1 MKKILSVLLCLLVL
15 LSAVSCFKDGEGD
28 KKENV
33 SSDITSS
40 DVVSSNEYVTST
52 QKGDGDS
59 ESKITSNNT
68 STTGKPN
75 NNNQTTNTQSSDK
88 TSSQIKDNSSKDNS
102 SSKPNS
108 TGTTQTN
115 KGELEIGDREGFR
128 GVDNKIII
136 ENDYW
141 GYQGQEGVWPESAC
155 AYENGEIIDL
165 QIVET
170 TISFTEDLNIPKAKH
185 TVKAKY
191 VVHNNSVYM
200 YAKWWDNSYAPRP
213 YFVRI
218 PGDSERVIVW
228 INGKAFIYNVT
239 TKKFTKIRED
249 IEQLSMIDQG
259 HVSDD
264 GKYLTIYKVN
274 KIQEQGYTRVGDPTI
289 YVYNIKTGES
299 TYIPMVEY
307 DKNVY
312 SNVSQSMITYS
323 GDKAI
328 FANCYQQKNEVDRS
342 KWFVRYTAADVKTG
356 ELTEYETSVDT
367 NKYTQMLPNKPYQ
380 FLLENSYSI
389 NLYNLK
395 TNEDY
400 SFIKASGDEFSD
412 MVVSED
418 RYIFARYKN
427 AKKDSWETVIID
439 MKNGKL
445 INVDEVAKAYGS
457 GTYKGYDRTA
467 ARWISDTTMFVS
479 YTDAKKH
486 YYEIID
492 FKDYI

>member
-40 DVVSSNEYVTST
+40 DVVSSNEDVTST

-59 ESKITSNNT
+59 ESKITSNNP
-68 STTGKPN
+68 STTAKPN
-75 NNNQTTNTQSSDK
+75 NNNQITNTQTSDK
-88 TSSQIKDNSSKDNS
+88 TSSQIKNNSSKDNS
-102 SSKPNS
+102 SNKPNN

-115 KGELEIGDREGFR
+115 KGEVEIGDREGFR
-128 GVDNKIII
+128 GVDGKIII

-141 GYQGQEGVWPESAC
+141 GYQSQESLWPESAC
-155 AYENGEIIDL
+155 AYVDGKIKNLE
-165 QIVET
+165 VKET
-170 TISFTEDLNIPKAKH
+170 RVVFGSELGIAGFN
-185 TVKAKY
+185 VQAKY
-191 VVHNNSVYM
+191 VVHDNSVYM
-200 YAKWWDNSYAPRP
+200 YAAWWDNKRAPRP
-213 YFVRI
+213 YFLRI
-218 PGDSERVIVW
+218 PGDSGRVIAW
-228 INGKAFIYNVT
+228 ANGKAFVYNIGSKT
-239 TKKFTKIRED
+239 FTPIIPE
-249 IEQLSMIDQG
+249 IETFGLPYQYQ
-259 HVSDD
+259 VSDD
-264 GKYLTIYKVN
+264 GKYITLYAQNRI
-274 KIQEQGYTRVGDPTI
+274 EEGGYVHYGAPFI
-289 YVYNIKTGES
+289 YVYNIKTGEYKS
-299 TYIPMVEY
+299 VSMVEY
-307 DKNVY
+307 DKNKY
-312 SNVSQSMITYS
+312 SAVSQAISGYDGDSIVFKMTY
-323 GDKAI
+323 
-328 FANCYQQKNEVDRS
+328 QPKNEADWEKWETGFAVAYINTGKTVAVDC
-342 KWFVRYTAADVKTG
+342 A
-356 ELTEYETSVDT
+356 VDAG
-367 NKYTQMLPNKPYQ
+367 KYTQMMPNKPYQ
-380 FLLENSYSI
+380 FILENETSLH
-389 NLYNLK
+389 LYDSR
-395 TNEDY
+395 TNVDY
-400 SFIKASGDEFSD
+400 SFAKSSDDEFSD